1 MKFSLEHLPKTKQ
14 TELRKLTNEIIKS
27 CDDVEKV
34 ILFGSY
40 ARGTFKEEK
49 DLKADRKSGHVSD
62 YDILVVTEKLE
73 TVPEFKYWN
82 SDQYLDKLNL
92 SAAVR
97 ILAINIDQLNEHL
110 ENGHYLYS
118 DIEKE
123 GIALFDSKK
132 YQLALKKRKLKN
144 FEAQRIAQEHY
155 DHWFDRANDF
165 VDTYKVLVQK
175 GKTASASFHLNQ
187 IVESCYK
194 AILLVFTNYNP
205 HEHHLRTLGKL
216 VERFHQDLPNL
227 FPQNAQPD
235 RDRFALLEYAYI
247 GGRYDPKHKMS
258 REDLEILAVDVIR
271 LLKITEEICKKKIRS
286 HRP

>member
-1 MKFSLEHLPKTKQ
+1 MKFSLEHLPKNKQ
-14 TELRKLTNEIIKS
+14 TELRKLTNEILKS

-49 DLKADRKSGHVSD
+49 DLKADRKSGHISD

-73 TVPEFKYWN
+73 TIPEFKYWN
-82 SDQYLDKLNL
+82 DADKLNL

-97 ILAINIDQLNEHL
+97 IIAIDIDQLNEHL
-110 ENGHYLYS
+110 TFGHYLYS

-123 GIALFDSKK
+123 GVMLFDSKK
-132 YQLALKKRKLKN
+132 HKLAIKKKVFKN

-155 DHWFDRANDF
+155 DHWFNRANDF
-165 VDTYKVLVQK
+165 VDTYKLLCQK

-205 HEHHLRTLGKL
+205 HEHHLRTLGKM
-216 VERFHQDLPNL
+216 VERYHSDLPNL
-227 FPQNAQPD
+227 FPQKTPQD

-247 GGRYDPKHKMS
+247 GGRYDPKHKMC

-271 LLKITEEICKKKIRS
+271 LLKITEEICKKKIFS
-286 HRP
+286 YRP

>member
-1 MKFSLEHLPKTKQ
+1 MKFSLEHLPKNKQ

-40 ARGTFKEEK
+40 ARGSFKEEK

-82 SDQYLDKLNL
+82 YADKLNL

-97 ILAINIDQLNEHL
+97 ILAIDIDQLNEHL
-110 ENGHYLYS
+110 ENSHYLYS

-123 GIALFDSKK
+123 GIMLFDSKK
-132 YQLALKKRKLKN
+132 YPLALKKRKLKN
-144 FEAQRIAQEHY
+144 FEAQRIAQEHFN
-155 DHWFDRANDF
+155 HWFDRANDF
-165 VDTYKVLVQK
+165 VDTYKLLVQK

-216 VERFHQDLPNL
+216 VERYHQDLYTL
-227 FPQNAQPD
+227 FPQDAQPD

-247 GGRYDPKHKMS
+247 GGRYDPRHKMS
-258 REDLEILAVDVIR
+258 REDLEILANDVVR
-271 LLKITEEICKKKIRS
+271 LLKITEEICKKKIFS

>member
-1 MKFSLEHLPKTKQ
+1 MKFSLEHLPKNKQ

-82 SDQYLDKLNL
+82 YADKLNL

-97 ILAINIDQLNEHL
+97 ILAIDIDQLNEHL
-110 ENGHYLYS
+110 ENSHYLYS

-123 GIALFDSKK
+123 GIMLFDSKK
-132 YQLALKKRKLKN
+132 YPLALKKRKLKN
-144 FEAQRIAQEHY
+144 FEAQRIAQEHFN
-155 DHWFDRANDF
+155 HWFDRANDF
-165 VDTYKVLVQK
+165 VDTYKLLVQK

-216 VERFHQDLPNL
+216 VERYHQDLYTL
-227 FPQNAQPD
+227 FPQDAQPD

-247 GGRYDPKHKMS
+247 GGRYDPRHKMS
-258 REDLEILAVDVIR
+258 REDLEILANDVVR
-271 LLKITEEICKKKIRS
+271 LLKITEEICKKKIFS

>member
-1 MKFSLEHLPKTKQ
+1 MKFSLEHLPKNKQ

-49 DLKADRKSGHVSD
+49 DLKTDRKSGHVSD

-82 SDQYLDKLNL
+82 YADKLNL

-97 ILAINIDQLNEHL
+97 ILAIDIDQLNEHL
-110 ENGHYLYS
+110 ENSHYLYS

-123 GIALFDSKK
+123 GIMLFDSKK
-132 YQLALKKRKLKN
+132 YPLALKKRKLKN
-144 FEAQRIAQEHY
+144 FEAQRIAQEHFN
-155 DHWFDRANDF
+155 HWFDRANDF
-165 VDTYKVLVQK
+165 VDTYKLLVQK

-216 VERFHQDLPNL
+216 VERYHQDLYTL
-227 FPQNAQPD
+227 FPQDAQPD

-247 GGRYDPKHKMS
+247 GGRYDPRHKMS
-258 REDLEILAVDVIR
+258 REDLEILANDVVR
-271 LLKITEEICKKKIRS
+271 LLKITEEICKKKIFS

>member
-1 MKFSLEHLPKTKQ
+1 MKFSLEHLPKNKQ

-40 ARGTFKEEK
+40 ARGSFKEEK

-82 SDQYLDKLNL
+82 YADKLNL

-97 ILAINIDQLNEHL
+97 ILAIDIDQLNEHL
-110 ENGHYLYS
+110 ENSHYLYS

-123 GIALFDSKK
+123 GITLFDSKK
-132 YQLALKKRKLKN
+132 YPLALKKRKLKN
-144 FEAQRIAQEHY
+144 FEAQRIAQEHFN
-155 DHWFDRANDF
+155 HWFDRANDF
-165 VDTYKVLVQK
+165 VDTYKLLVQK

-216 VERFHQDLPNL
+216 VERYHQDLYTL
-227 FPQNAQPD
+227 FPQDAQPD

-247 GGRYDPKHKMS
+247 GGRYDPRHKMS
-258 REDLEILAVDVIR
+258 REDLEILANDVVR
-271 LLKITEEICKKKIRS
+271 LLKITEEICKKKIFS